1 MSEMIEIN
9 EEHISMIMRQTD
21 YTRETAQQKLQEH
34 NNNIMSV
41 IREYMA
47 PPTSVLTSGLT
58 PGHAPGH
65 APKNSVNQ
73 QIYKEI
79 RGLMDDAARNYANKK

>member
-1 MSEMIEIN
+1 MTEMIEIN

-34 NNNIMSV
+34 KNDLMSV

-47 PPTSVLTSGLT
+47 PSSNASAQV
-58 PGHAPGH
+58 
-65 APKNSVNQ
+65 PKKSVNQ

-79 RGLMDDAARNYANKK
+79 RGLMDDASRNYANKK

>member
-1 MSEMIEIN
+1 MAEMNDIN
-9 EEHISMIMRQTD
+9 EEHINMIMRQTD

-34 NNNIMSV
+34 KNDLMSV

-47 PPTSVLTSGLT
+47 PSSNASAQV
-58 PGHAPGH
+58 
-65 APKNSVNQ
+65 PKKSVNQ

-79 RGLMDDAARNYANKK
+79 RGLMDDASRNYANKK

>member
-1 MSEMIEIN
+1 MTEMIEIN

-34 NNNIMSV
+34 KNDLMSV
-41 IREYMA
+41 IREYMT
-47 PPTSVLTSGLT
+47 PSTSVLTSGLT
-58 PGHAPGH
+58 PV
-65 APKNSVNQ
+65 PKNSVNQ

>member
-1 MSEMIEIN
+1 MTEMIEIN

-34 NNNIMSV
+34 KNNLMSV
-41 IREYMA
+41 VREYMA
-47 PPTSVLTSGLT
+47 PASSVLTSGLT
-58 PGHAPGH
+58 PG
-65 APKNSVNQ
+65 PKKSVNQ

-79 RGLMDDAARNYANKK
+79 RGLMDDAARNYENKK